1 MAINFTTFEGTLQ
14 TKLDNVTDPKEML
27 LLGKAVESTIGNIT
41 LQSIQ
46 DAGDTELSEI
56 AAAGDAELADIAA
69 AVAVEVATVVGAAP
83 DSLNTLEELAAAIN
97 DDADYAATVTTALG
111 NRVVKDAPV
120 LGGNLDG
127 AGYTYTDL
135 HPEVSTATVTTTQ
148 TIDVNSP
155 MHHFTM
161 SAGTAFSGINL
172 AAGKTCMMMLDTS
185 ASAYTPTWSSDI
197 KFPAETEPTWADYRY
212 WMVSL
217 TCLDGTTMFM
227 SAQGYTV

>member
-1 MAINFTTFEGTLQ
+1 MSLSNLINAVD
-14 TKLDNVTDPKEML
+14 TKGQALAADVNATAKDMVYL
-27 LLGKAVESTIGNIT
+27 AKAVEAMTIPDT
-41 LQSIQ
+41 VAAIQ
-46 DAGDTELSEI
+46 DEGAAQILAVEN
-56 AAAGDAELADIAA
+56 AAA
-69 AVAVEVATVVGAAP
+69 ATVANINNVVSNVIGAAP
-83 DSLNTLEELAAAIN
+83 DGLNTLEELAAAIN
-97 DDADYAATVTTALG
+97 DDTDYAATVTTALG

-127 AGYTYTDL
+127 AGYTYSDF

-148 TIDVNSP
+148 VIDVNSP

-185 ASAYTPTWSSDI
+185 ASAFTPTWSSDI
-197 KFPAETEPTWADYRY
+197 KFPAEEEPTWADYRY

-217 TCLDGTTMFM
+217 TCLDATTMFM